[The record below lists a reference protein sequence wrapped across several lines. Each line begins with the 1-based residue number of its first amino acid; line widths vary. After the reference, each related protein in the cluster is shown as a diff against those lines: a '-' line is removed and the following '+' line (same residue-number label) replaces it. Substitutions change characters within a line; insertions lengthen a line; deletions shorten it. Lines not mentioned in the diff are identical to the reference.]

1 MNFCKECDNSLSL
14 KMREGATASMKEEL
28 IYKCVNCGFEE
39 EYNSFHKDS
48 IKTENCIYKN
58 YYDKNKILES
68 NENITNYLDKDP
80 TLPRV
85 SNITCPNEKCLTN
98 DNMSVKELIEN
109 DKNEELDLKL
119 DSDGTLKN
127 EVVYIIINEDD
138 MVFKY
143 ICCHCKTSWT
153 NS

>member
-1 MNFCKECDNSLSL
+1 MNFCKECDNYLSL
-14 KMREGATASMKEEL
+14 RMQETNSSIQDKL
-28 IYKCVNCGFEE
+28 IYNCRNCGYEE
-39 EYNSFHKDS
+39 EYNKYHKDS
-48 IKTENCIYKN
+48 VKKENCIYKN
-58 YYDKNKILES
+58 YYDKNKIMES

-98 DNMSVKELIEN
+98 DSLSVKELLEN
-109 DKNEELDLKL
+109 DEEKELEI

-127 EVVYIIINEDD
+127 EVVYMIINDDD